1 MKRSFPSRVL
11 SPTPTNN
18 RQYLSITHLYLE
30 NNYGETM
37 ISNTLVH
44 ELWRIS
50 NLIQDHQVVISQHY
64 QLKWEIFKNN
74 ASPLAI
80 YGLLLANA
88 DQL

>member
-1 MKRSFPSRVL
+1 MELKF
-11 SPTPTNN
+11 
-18 RQYLSITHLYLE
+18 Q
-30 NNYGETM
+30 ETM

-80 YGLLLANA
+80 YGLLLAIYGEFLKKHC
-88 DQL
+88 QL